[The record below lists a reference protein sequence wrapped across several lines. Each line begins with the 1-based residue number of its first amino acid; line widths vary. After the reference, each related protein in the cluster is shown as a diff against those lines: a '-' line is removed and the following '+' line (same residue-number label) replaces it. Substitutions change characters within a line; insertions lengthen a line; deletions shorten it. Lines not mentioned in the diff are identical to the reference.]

1 MTGGAGTPRTGGA
14 GTPRTGGSD
23 ASPAQGAAQ
32 SPSGDAVAHP
42 ALDRFIHAIEV
53 AAAWFLAVVTALTFV
68 SVILRYFFTWQIPDT
83 YDIGRLLLA
92 TLIFWGMAGT
102 GYRGEHITVDLVW
115 AALGR
120 RWQRALD
127 VFASALTLFAMTAFA
142 IMMGSKVL
150 DTRAENVLTF
160 DLRQPVWIYY
170 ALAWLGLVAA
180 VLLLSIRLYRLL
192 LHPRALE
199 VGARASVPTE

>member
-1 MTGGAGTPRTGGA
+1 MRSGAGTPRTS
-14 GTPRTGGSD
+14 GSGVPPTD
-23 ASPAQGAAQ
+23 GAAQ
-32 SPSGDAVAHP
+32 SRASAAVAHP

-53 AAAWFLAVVTALTFV
+53 AAAWFLAIVTALTFV
-68 SVILRYFFTWQIPDT
+68 SVILRYFFAWQIPDT

-102 GYRGEHITVDLVW
+102 GYRGEHITVDLFW
-115 AALGR
+115 GALGP

-127 VFASALTLFAMTAFA
+127 VFSGALTLFAMTAFA

-160 DLRQPVWIYY
+160 DLRQPVWVYY

-180 VLLLSIRLYRLL
+180 VLLLVIRLYRLL
-192 LHPRALE
+192 LHPLALE
-199 VGARASVPTE
+199 VGARASVTTE

>member
-1 MTGGAGTPRTGGA
+1 MSRGAGSPPEQGA
-14 GTPRTGGSD
+14 A
-23 ASPAQGAAQ
+23 ASPAD
-32 SPSGDAVAHP
+32 GDVVAHP
-42 ALDRFIHAIEV
+42 AFDRFIHAIEV
-53 AAAWFLAVVTALTFV
+53 TAAWFLAVVTALTFV
-68 SVILRYFFTWQIPDT
+68 SVILRYFFAWQIPDT
-83 YDIGRLLLA
+83 YDFSRLLLA

-115 AALGR
+115 GALGP

-127 VFASALTLFAMTAFA
+127 VFATALTLFAMTAFA

-150 DTRAENVLTF
+150 DTRAGNVLTF

-180 VLLLSIRLYRLL
+180 VLLLVIRLYRLL
-192 LHPRALE
+192 LHPLALE
-199 VGARASVPTE
+199 AGSRASAVAE